1 MEYQDLYML
10 EEDLHTEFKLA
21 KTKVPLDFYE
31 TYSAFANTDGGDIYL
46 GIVEE
51 SEKVKD
57 IPGITNWPIYQKTI
71 LDTIASKDKCSK
83 STLDDSSFEAIPLP
97 NGRFVLK
104 VHVDELPRNDKPL
117 YLNGDFT
124 KAYIRRGSGDYPASK
139 SQLISFLNDVRQGS
153 YDFSVNSFG
162 FGIESIEKESLHSF
176 RKLLQERNPFEI
188 DASLDDEGFLLSAKM
203 LRESDGK
210 KLLTNGAILMLG
222 NSDAISTVYPT
233 FFLDYQENPKEG
245 SRYDYRLC
253 SIDSLT
259 HCNVFDF
266 FQTVRARAKT
276 MLPAPYEIEG
286 GQEKSGDR
294 IFEAFTEALVNGLCN
309 ADYLSGASLLLV
321 ATPREMLFRN
331 SGKPYISVDD
341 MIAGGT
347 SEPRNTEIMR
357 FFRLLRFSQRTG
369 YGVSNI
375 YSAMREYGYPTPLLS
390 IHSSPDYTELRLFLF
405 GRLIQVGSTK
415 LSAREVLSVI
425 ASSNGIG
432 QKELTERFGVN
443 RNTMM
448 NVLNALLASGHI
460 RTNGSK
466 TKGRLYYI
474 SGIKPYEG

>member
-1 MEYQDLYML
+1 MEYKDLYQL
-10 EEDLHTEFKLA
+10 EENLHTEFKLA

-46 GIVEE
+46 GIDEE
-51 SEKVKD
+51 NEKAKD
-57 IPGITNWPIYQKTI
+57 IPGIANWPIYQKAI

-97 NGRFVLK
+97 NGRFVLRI
-104 VHVDELPRNDKPL
+104 HVNELPRNDKPL

-162 FGIESIEKESLHSF
+162 FGIESVEKESLHSF

-188 DASLDDEGFLLSAKM
+188 DASLGDEGFLLSAKM

-222 NSDAISTVYPT
+222 SSDAISTVYPT
-233 FFLDYQENPKEG
+233 FFLDYQENPREG

-276 MLPAPYEIEG
+276 MLPAPYETEG
-286 GQEKSGDR
+286 GQEISGDR

-321 ATPREMLFRN
+321 ATPTEMLFRN
-331 SGKPYISVDD
+331 SGKPYISIDD

-375 YSAMREYGYPTPLLS
+375 YSAMREYGYPTPSLS

-405 GRLIQVGSTK
+405 GRGIQSGSTK
-415 LSAREVLSVI
+415 LSTQEILSAI
-425 ASSNGIG
+425 AAQDGIS
-432 QKELTERFGVN
+432 QKDLIAHFGVD
-443 RNTMM
+443 RKTLA
-448 NVLNALLASGHI
+448 NVLNALLASGQI

-474 SGIKPYEG
+474 QGTKPYKG

>member
-1 MEYQDLYML
+1 M
-10 EEDLHTEFKLA
+10 EDLHTEFKLA

-46 GIVEE
+46 GIEE
-51 SEKVKD
+51 EDEKVKNL
-57 IPGITNWPIYQKTI
+57 PGISNWPMYQKTI
-71 LDTIASKDKCSK
+71 LDTVASRDKCSK

-104 VHVDELPRNDKPL
+104 IHVNELPRNDKPL
-117 YLNGDFT
+117 YLNSDFT

-162 FGIESIEKESLHSF
+162 LGIESVEKESLHSF

-188 DASLDDEGFLLSAKM
+188 DASLDDEGFLLAAKM

-222 NSDAISTVYPT
+222 TCDAISTVYPT
-233 FFLDYQENPKEG
+233 FFLDYQENPREG
-245 SRYDYRLC
+245 SRYDYRLS

-259 HCNVFDF
+259 HCNVFDYF
-266 FQTVRARAKT
+266 ETVRIRVKT
-276 MLPAPYEIEG
+276 MLPTPYEVEN
-286 GQEKSGDR
+286 GQEVSGER
-294 IFEAFTEALVNGLCN
+294 IYEAFTEALVNGLCN

-375 YSAMREYGYPTPLLS
+375 FSAMREYGYPTPSLS

-405 GRLIQVGSTK
+405 GRGIRIGSTK
-415 LSAREVLSVI
+415 LSAQEVLSAI
-425 ASSNGIG
+425 ASSDGVS
-432 QKELTERFGVN
+432 QKELTERFGVT
-443 RNTMM
+443 RKTMM
-448 NVLNALLASGHI
+448 GVLNALLASGQI

-474 SGIKPYEG
+474 SGTKPYEK

>member
-10 EEDLHTEFKLA
+10 EEGLHTEFKLA

-57 IPGITNWPIYQKTI
+57 IPGIANWPIYQKTI

-162 FGIESIEKESLHSF
+162 FGIESIEKESLQSF

-233 FFLDYQENPKEG
+233 FFLDYQENPREG

-276 MLPAPYEIEG
+276 MLPAPYETEG
-286 GQEKSGDR
+286 GQEISGDR

-321 ATPREMLFRN
+321 ATPTEMLFRN

-375 YSAMREYGYPTPLLS
+375 YSAMREYGYPTPSLS
-390 IHSSPDYTELRLFLF
+390 IHSSPDYTELRLFFF
-405 GRLIQVGSTK
+405 GRGIQSGSTK
-415 LSAREVLSVI
+415 LSTQEVLSVI

>member
-1 MEYQDLYML
+1 MEYTDLYLL

-51 SEKVKD
+51 DRKVKD
-57 IPGITNWPIYQKTI
+57 LPGIQNWPMYQKAI
-71 LDTIASKDKCSK
+71 LDTIASKEKCSK
-83 STLDDSSFEAIPLP
+83 SILDDSSFEAIPLP
-97 NGRFVLK
+97 NGRFVLRI
-104 VHVDELPRNDKPL
+104 HVNELPRNDKPL

-124 KAYIRRGSGDYPASK
+124 KAYIRRVSGDYPASK

-153 YDFSVNSFG
+153 YDFSINSFG
-162 FGIESIEKESLHSF
+162 LGIESIERESLHSF
-176 RKLLQERNPFEI
+176 RKLLQERNPFGI
-188 DASLDDEGFLLSAKM
+188 DVSLDDEGFLLGAKM

-210 KLLTNGAILMLG
+210 RLLTNGAILMLG
-222 NSDAISTVYPT
+222 TSDAIRTVYPT
-233 FFLDYQENPKEG
+233 FFLDYQENPMEG
-245 SRYDYRLC
+245 SRYDYRFC

-266 FQTVRARAKT
+266 FQVVRARART
-276 MLPAPYEIEG
+276 LLPSPYEVEN
-286 GQEKSGDR
+286 GQEVSGER

-321 ATPREMLFRN
+321 ATSREMLFRN
-331 SGKPYISVDD
+331 SGKPYISIDD

-375 YSAMREYGYPTPLLS
+375 YAAMRQYGYPTPTLG

-405 GRLIQVGSTK
+405 GRLIQSGSTK
-415 LSAREVLSVI
+415 LSVQEVLSAI
-425 ASSNGIG
+425 ASQDGIS
-432 QKELTERFGVN
+432 QKELAERFGVD
-443 RNTMM
+443 RKTLV
-448 NVLNALLASGHI
+448 NVLNALLASGQI

-474 SGIKPYEG
+474 RETKPYEG